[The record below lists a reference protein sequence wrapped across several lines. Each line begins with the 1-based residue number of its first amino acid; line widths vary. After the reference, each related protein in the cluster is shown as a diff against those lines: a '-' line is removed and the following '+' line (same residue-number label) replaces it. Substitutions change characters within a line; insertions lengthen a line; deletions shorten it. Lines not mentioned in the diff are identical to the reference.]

1 MQHYVLIF
9 RTSRALTPAE
19 LKQRP
24 AEIQLWVKHVT
35 SMGIAI
41 DPKALGPFAIR
52 FTQQNGT
59 LQSQEDPADPALVN
73 FVFFDAPTEAEAVEV
88 ARSHPGLRYGVSV
101 ELRNWT
107 TPGPAPQA
115 SPAHQ

>member
-35 SMGIAI
+35 GMGIAI

-73 FVFFDAPTEAEAVEV
+73 FVFFDAPH
-88 ARSHPGLRYGVSV
+88 RSRSG
-101 ELRNWT
+101 
-107 TPGPAPQA
+107 
-115 SPAHQ
+115 

>member
-35 SMGIAI
+35 GMGIAI

-115 SPAHQ
+115 TPAHQ